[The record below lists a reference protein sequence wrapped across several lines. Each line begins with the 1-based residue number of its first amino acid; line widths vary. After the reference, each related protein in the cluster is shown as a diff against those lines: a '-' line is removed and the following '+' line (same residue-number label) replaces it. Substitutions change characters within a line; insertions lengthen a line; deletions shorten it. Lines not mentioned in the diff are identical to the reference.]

1 MERAHSHPVRS
12 SMVRQSSYNTLSN
25 MNPRA
30 YRRHAMAQLAKS
42 ETFYRR
48 SSREEDDL
56 QHALGLIGESEDER
70 EASPDVEA
78 PGQQLLIVNLSECLK
93 FELQCML

>member
-1 MERAHSHPVRS
+1 
-12 SMVRQSSYNTLSN
+12 

-30 YRRHAMAQLAKS
+30 YRQHAWAQLAKS

-56 QHALGLIGESEDER
+56 RRSLGLLGGSDDER
-70 EASPDVEA
+70 EGSPDVEA
-78 PGQQLLIVNLSECLK
+78 PGQASDACYQLCCV
-93 FELQCML
+93 

>member
-1 MERAHSHPVRS
+1 MERAHSHPAHRS
-12 SMVRQSSYNTLSN
+12 FSRQSSYNTLSN

-30 YRRHAMAQLAKS
+30 YRQHAWAQLAKS

-56 QHALGLIGESEDER
+56 RRSLGLLGGSDDER
-70 EASPDVEA
+70 EGSPDVEA
-78 PGQQLLIVNLSECLK
+78 PGQASDACYQLCCV
-93 FELQCML
+93 

>member
-1 MERAHSHPVRS
+1 MERAHSHPVHRS
-12 SMVRQSSYNTLSN
+12 LARQSSYNTLSN

-30 YRRHAMAQLAKS
+30 YRQHAMAQLAKS

-56 QHALGLIGESEDER
+56 RRSLGLIGESDNER
-70 EASPDVEA
+70 EDTPDVEA
-78 PGQQLLIVNLSECLK
+78 PGALIATSSW
-93 FELQCML
+93 